1 MQLKVDRIICA
12 TPVEKRVPGYRIAG
26 SVAYLAIVASIVAA
40 ATAAARPTQGY
51 GSLIDGYCIS
61 RNRLRVAG
69 HQPHC
74 AMCHQSGTFD
84 NLPAHRVEPN
94 WTEFER
100 GRTSG
105 DFSFFCPGDAS
116 GVPASPAATPSQS
129 ATPQPNPSAAGN
141 PAPAAPLP
149 SPSPMPVRPGPSMAG
164 EMGMG
169 PMRGHEREGGE
180 RGGMGPTGN
189 MGQGPPVTSPAPT
202 PADPAA
208 VPSPAATQQG
218 MATPTI
224 DRPVLMPADLEQHL
238 SHFRDDVGIGE
249 AQRPGWDAFAEA
261 VRSAA
266 GRRREI
272 ANAALPSSTPSGD
285 ALTLMQLQERRL
297 SARIAA
303 LRYVST
309 AFTRLLAVLDENQ
322 RKKANERFSPLLDA
336 L

>member
-1 MQLKVDRIICA
+1 MLLKVDRTLGA
-12 TPVEKRVPGYRIAG
+12 KPMEKRVPGYGIAG
-26 SVAYLAIVASIVAA
+26 GVIYLAIVASIVAA
-40 ATAAARPTQGY
+40 ATAAARPIQGY
-51 GSLIDGYCIS
+51 GSLIDDYCIS

-105 DFSFFCPGDAS
+105 DFRFFCPGDAS
-116 GVPASPAATPSQS
+116 EGPTSPVAPSQS
-129 ATPQPNPSAAGN
+129 APPQPNPSAAGD
-141 PAPAAPLP
+141 PAAAAPLP
-149 SPSPMPVRPGPSMAG
+149 SPTPMPMKPGPSMTG

-169 PMRGHEREGGE
+169 PMRGHGREGGE
-180 RGGMGPTGN
+180 REGMGPTGN
-189 MGQGPPVTSPAPT
+189 MAQAPPVTSPAPANPAVVPGT
-202 PADPAA
+202 PATP
-208 VPSPAATQQG
+208 QG

-224 DRPVLMPADLEQHL
+224 DRPALLPADFEQRL
-238 SHFRDDVGIGE
+238 SHFRAEVGIGE

-266 GRRREI
+266 ARRREF
-272 ANAALPSSTPSGD
+272 ASAALPSSAPSGD
-285 ALTLMQLQERRL
+285 ALTLMQQQERAL

-309 AFTRLLAVLDENQ
+309 AFTRLFAVLDENQ
-322 RKKANERFSPLLDA
+322 RKKANERFSPLLDT

>member
-1 MQLKVDRIICA
+1 MLLKVDRTLGA
-12 TPVEKRVPGYRIAG
+12 TAAEKRVRGYWIAG
-26 SVAYLAIVASIVAA
+26 GVAYLAIVASIVAA
-40 ATAAARPTQGY
+40 ATAAARPIQGY
-51 GSLIDGYCIS
+51 GSLIDDYCIS

-105 DFSFFCPGDAS
+105 DFSFFCAGDAS
-116 GVPASPAATPSQS
+116 GVPASPAAAPSQS
-129 ATPQPNPSAAGN
+129 ATPQPNRSAAGA
-141 PAPAAPLP
+141 APAAPLP
-149 SPSPMPVRPGPSMAG
+149 SPSPMPMRPGPSMAG

-169 PMRGHEREGGE
+169 PMRGHGREGGE

-189 MGQGPPVTSPAPT
+189 MAQAPPVTSPAPA
-202 PADPAA
+202 PANPAA
-208 VPSPAATQQG
+208 VPSTPATPQA

-224 DRPVLMPADLEQHL
+224 DRPAPMSADLEQHL
-238 SHFRDDVGIGE
+238 SHFRDEVGIGE

-266 GRRREI
+266 ARRREF
-272 ANAALPSSTPSGD
+272 ADSAQSSSAPSGD

-309 AFTRLLAVLDENQ
+309 AFTRLFAVLDENQ